1 MPSKIKPRILSLL
14 LLLPAAAFAQDTQP
28 TGGGSVAVPASLTAL
43 ANAPAD
49 AVNDAAN
56 LSFPG
61 MQALQTVWF
70 AQRVNIE
77 RAQLDELRA
86 QTARLAELRDQTA
99 KLAAAIDS
107 LATWAKQP
115 APPPAATTQP
125 APDSAALV
133 RIAVALEA
141 IQASQATQA
150 QRMVMLQGNAG
161 RIEGATTRLS
171 ADFAAAFKPVVTTQ
185 PATTQP
191 VGGAK

>member
-1 MPSKIKPRILSLL
+1 MPSKIKQPLLSLL
-14 LLLPAAAFAQDTQP
+14 LLLPASALAQDTQP
-28 TGGGSVAVPASLTAL
+28 GGVAVPASLTAL
-43 ANAPAD
+43 ANVPAD

-70 AQRVNIE
+70 AQRVSIE

-99 KLAAAIDS
+99 KLAAAVDS

-115 APPPAATTQP
+115 ATGATTQP
-125 APDSAALV
+125 ATTQPVGDSVALLRV
-133 RIAVALEA
+133 AVALEA
-141 IQASQATQA
+141 IQVSQATQA

-161 RIEGATTRLS
+161 RIEGATTRLA

>member
-1 MPSKIKPRILSLL
+1 MKRHLTLLSL

-28 TGGGSVAVPASLTAL
+28 SGGGGGPVAVPASLTAL
-43 ANAPAD
+43 ANVPAD

-70 AQRVNIE
+70 AQRVSIE

-99 KLAAAIDS
+99 KLAAAVDG

-115 APPPAATTQP
+115 APPAATQP
-125 APDSAALV
+125 AGDSAALL
-133 RIAVALEA
+133 RIATALEA

-150 QRMVMLQGNAG
+150 QRIGQIQTSTSRLNEA
-161 RIEGATTRLS
+161 ATRL
-171 ADFAAAFKPVVTTQ
+171 ATDFAASFKPVVTTQ
-185 PATTQP
+185 PA
-191 VGGAK
+191 GGAK